1 MAVSSVFV
9 FRSGELRAGSQ
20 SSSSQHQAVEQQFHC
35 DFGGIWKQDCVG
47 QSRILTGESTIWR
60 NVLAAPRRFEFVNIR
75 TMVSNLI
82 RRLQIWSDMAITLPL
97 TCSSQNH
104 ALQLKSEVHNRFER
118 RPNLTMWMRPW
129 STVPSVAVA
138 GQLLGRL

>member
-60 NVLAAPRRFEFVNIR
+60 NVLAAPRRFEFVNIQ
-75 TMVSNLI
+75 TMVSNTDSAFADMI
-82 RRLQIWSDMAITLPL
+82 WHGDHFATYLQFPEPCA
-97 TCSSQNH
+97 
-104 ALQLKSEVHNRFER
+104 A
-118 RPNLTMWMRPW
+118 
-129 STVPSVAVA
+129 A
-138 GQLLGRL
+138 